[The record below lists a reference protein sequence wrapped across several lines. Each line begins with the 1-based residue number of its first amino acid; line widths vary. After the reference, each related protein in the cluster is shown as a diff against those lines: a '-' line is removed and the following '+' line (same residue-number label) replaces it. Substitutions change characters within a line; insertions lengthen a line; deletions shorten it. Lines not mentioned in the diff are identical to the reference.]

1 MASCP
6 RGPTCCLA
14 PSACSRIFCSRS
26 SPGRRSWPHPRSR
39 VRPLATLQEPTR
51 GDGRKGDLDGRA
63 VASMRSPYDLRSIGI
78 AAHRYL
84 DRIAQWQRTR
94 PPRGGTSPKWAIL
107 FQHFS
112 LSARQHAPCRA
123 LVSTSGLWASGLR
136 EFLLGY
142 VVLSVLG
149 CLGSSKSLEV
159 SGRVNRSI
167 VQSASTCARLRS

>member
-1 MASCP
+1 LLGSFGLFP
-6 RGPTCCLA
+6 DLLF
-14 PSACSRIFCSRS
+14 SFV
-26 SPGRRSWPHPRSR
+26 SWPTL
-39 VRPLATLQEPTR
+39 LATPTIASATTSHITR
-51 GDGRKGDLDGRA
+51 THTGDGRKGDLDGRA
-63 VASMRSPYDLRSIGI
+63 VASMRSLYDLRSIGI